1 MKKGLHPMN
10 DSPSSRFPERAPVM
24 QKFRTGHH
32 SKSTSNQQT
41 PVQLHTGHSTSLGE
55 YGLDIG
61 LNCRK
66 QENVT
71 VKKTGSSSS
80 VKILPQP
87 KGGCCVNPVRQCI
100 MLAFS
105 RPCAPLYL
113 LECCIPVTSADT
125 PPTVIFFLY
134 RISGRQA
141 FSVAGSMA

>member
-24 QKFRTGHH
+24 QKFRTGRAPVMQKFRTGHH

-41 PVQLHTGHSTSLGE
+41 PVQLHIGHSTSVGV

-71 VKKTGSSSS
+71 VKKNW
-80 VKILPQP
+80 QQQQ
-87 KGGCCVNPVRQCI
+87 R
-100 MLAFS
+100 
-105 RPCAPLYL
+105 
-113 LECCIPVTSADT
+113 
-125 PPTVIFFLY
+125 
-134 RISGRQA
+134 
-141 FSVAGSMA
+141 